1 MLSPAGLF
9 APCGG
14 GTPFRRK
21 VTSDHRPQHFFSVRR
36 TYFSV
41 DGIRAWRL
49 TVTIP
54 MSIYSHCIAPLYLL
68 PSPDSFFFIEML
80 VVWRHVIPAGRSRPA
95 FAALAPADHA
105 PANQRVLADEHQ
117 SPGATGRRNFPS
129 TQTLW

>member
-21 VTSDHRPQHFFSVRR
+21 VTSDHRPQHFFPLDAPTFRWMVSERGGSPLQYQCQYILLASLLYIFCR
-36 TYFSV
+36 L
-41 DGIRAWRL
+41 L
-49 TVTIP
+49 TV
-54 MSIYSHCIAPLYLL
+54 
-68 PSPDSFFFIEML
+68 FFFIEML
-80 VVWRHVIPAGRSRPA
+80 AVWRHVIPAGRSRPA